1 MLHTHSTKR
10 QLTVIMSSLRNPSQP
25 DETLGPPKNGGMP
38 ISDIPKDTP
47 NQHYHNR
54 DVAHAAAVK
63 YENNRYITPVNV
75 EFGSNDSESTMNIA
89 SKHRK
94 LFAAIK
100 ILDPFAKMIT
110 DDDTVIQHPKEFLM
124 WAEYA
129 KKNHHHQRSQSPIS
143 SFFRPPRH
151 RFHQNRIVYE
161 IW

>member
-1 MLHTHSTKR
+1 
-10 QLTVIMSSLRNPSQP
+10 
-25 DETLGPPKNGGMP
+25 MP

-75 EFGSNDSESTMNIA
+75 EFGSNDSDSTVNIA

-100 ILDPFAKMIT
+100 ILDPFAKIIT

-124 WAEYA
+124 WADYA
-129 KKNHHHQRSQSPIS
+129 KKITIINDRKARFPRFFVLHVIDSTRTVS
-143 SFFRPPRH
+143 SMKYGDD
-151 RFHQNRIVYE
+151 NIMTTL
-161 IW
+161 

>member
-1 MLHTHSTKR
+1 
-10 QLTVIMSSLRNPSQP
+10 
-25 DETLGPPKNGGMP
+25 MP

-75 EFGSNDSESTMNIA
+75 EFGSNDSDSTVNIA
-89 SKHRK
+89 SKHCK

-100 ILDPFAKMIT
+100 ILDPFAKIIT

-124 WAEYA
+124 WADYA